1 MVENIPTVALAAILD
16 APARQ
21 QQLPCLPSSPER
33 LVTSFT
39 ALWLPI
45 LVSLVVVFLISS
57 FIHMASPWHKN
68 DYPKLANEEAVLD
81 ALRPLNLP
89 PGDYM
94 MPRPS
99 SMAEMKSPEFVERV
113 TRGPKV
119 LMTVMPNGPA
129 GMGGSL
135 LGWAVFILVVTF
147 IAAHV
152 ASAIIPPGAHWR
164 EVFHTIGLFT
174 LAAYAFALWPLSIW
188 YGRGWGITIK
198 STIDGLIYALATA
211 FIFAW
216 LWPH

>member
-1 MVENIPTVALAAILD
+1 LAHVL
-16 APARQ
+16 R
-21 QQLPCLPSSPER
+21 LSFLLER
-33 LVTSFT
+33 PVTPIS

-57 FIHMASPWHKN
+57 FIHMASPWHKG
-68 DYPKLANEEAVLD
+68 DYPKLANEDAVLD

-99 SMAEMKSPEFVERV
+99 SMAEMKSPEFIARVE
-113 TRGPKV
+113 RGPKV
-119 LMTVMPNGPA
+119 LMTVMPTGVA
-129 GMGGSL
+129 KMGGSL
-135 LGWAVFILVVTF
+135 AGWSLFILIVTF

-152 ASAIIPPGAHWR
+152 ASTVLAPGASSHAI
-164 EVFHTIGLFT
+164 FHTVGLFT

-198 STIDGLIYALATA
+198 STVDGLIYAVATGL
-211 FIFAW
+211 IFMW
-216 LWPH
+216 LWPN

>member
-1 MVENIPTVALAAILD
+1 MTP
-16 APARQ
+16 
-21 QQLPCLPSSPER
+21 
-33 LVTSFT
+33 FT

-45 LVSLVVVFLISS
+45 IVSLVVVFVISS
-57 FIHMASPWHKN
+57 FIHMASPWHKS
-68 DYPKLANEEAVLD
+68 DFPKLANEEAVMD

-99 SMAEMKSPEFVERV
+99 SMAEMKSPEFIAKVN
-113 TRGPKV
+113 RGPRV
-119 LMTVMPNGPA
+119 LMTVMPNGPS
-129 GMGGSL
+129 GMGSSL
-135 LGWAVFILVVTF
+135 LGWAVFILVVTL

-152 ASAIIPPGAHWR
+152 ASAIIPPGAHSHD
-164 EVFHTIGLFT
+164 VFHTVGLFT

-216 LWPH
+216 LWPR

>member
-1 MVENIPTVALAAILD
+1 MAVNISVDTHLAILD

-21 QQLPCLPSSPER
+21 EQLPGPPSSPER
-33 LVTSFT
+33 PVTSFT

-45 LVSLVVVFLISS
+45 LLSLVVVFIVSS
-57 FIHMASPWHKN
+57 FIHMASPWHKS
-68 DYPKLANEEAVLD
+68 DYPKLANEDAVMD
-81 ALRPLNLP
+81 ALRPLGLP

-94 MPRPS
+94 MPS
-99 SMAEMKSPEFVERV
+99 IMAEMKSPEFIDRV

-119 LMTVMPNGPA
+119 LMTVMPSGPA
-129 GMGGSL
+129 TMGGSL
-135 LGWAVFILVVTF
+135 LGWAVFILVVTL

-152 ASAIIPPGAHWR
+152 ASAIIAPGAHWHD
-164 EVFHTIGLFT
+164 VFHTVGLFT